1 VPLSK
6 ARAVTEN
13 MLHDA
18 VDTARPLDNGA
29 MRAAMRWHSS
39 LVRADLWRRALSG
52 CAQTTINDTGASD
65 RTRDGLSGFVASNG
79 EYMLWEA

>member
-1 VPLSK
+1 
-6 ARAVTEN
+6 

-18 VDTARPLDNGA
+18 VDTARPRELASCACIGPLDNGA